1 MLCSDV
7 PSGHSIRASR
17 FVRAVRAGATRTCA
31 LAVAAFVPAAAAAQQ
46 PAVALPLPETGA
58 SSFTVFIRGVPIGSE
73 QATIARTAE
82 GWTIV
87 SSGRMGSPV
96 DLVERRV
103 QVRYTA
109 DWKPLELTVDATV
122 RGQALTVHTIVT
134 GTTAATQ
141 FTQAGQSGEKT
152 DAIAADAVLL
162 PSPFWG
168 PFEALSLKARTAAPG
183 TTISG
188 YALQTSLSIEVG
200 ESSSER
206 VQTVARLIEVRRTAL
221 KMTMGSTPLDAQI
234 WSDETGRL
242 LRLTIPAQQVDV
254 VREDIASVSSRSVPI
269 SRGNDEQ
276 VRIPANG
283 FSLAGTLSKPAAS
296 SPAPLPA
303 VVLVGGSGPTDRD
316 ELVFGIPVLGQIAA
330 GIADAGFMVL
340 RYDKR
345 GVGQSGGRLESAG
358 FADYAEDLRAA
369 VKFLADR
376 KDVDGKRIG
385 VIGHS
390 EGGAVAL
397 MAAAKDKRIA
407 ALLLIAANGVTG
419 AELILQQQEHLL
431 GRAKISDAEKEEK
444 IALQKK
450 IHNAV
455 ITGKGWEEVPP
466 ALRKQVDNPEF
477 QSLLTNDPAKT
488 MPDVR
493 QPILIVQGEL
503 DTQVAPSNADRLE
516 ALARKR
522 KNAPPV
528 QVVKVP
534 GVNHLLVAETTG
546 EVEEYASLP
555 DKHVSPAVIAA
566 VVAWLQ
572 KTLAAPAR

>member
-1 MLCSDV
+1 
-7 PSGHSIRASR
+7 
-17 FVRAVRAGATRTCA
+17 VRVIRTCA
-31 LAVAAFVPAAAAAQQ
+31 LAVAACVPAAAGAQ
-46 PAVALPLPETGA
+46 PPVGAPPLTETTP
-58 SSFTVFIRGVPIGSE
+58 SNFTVFVRGVPIGTE
-73 QATIARTAE
+73 QAAISRTAD
-82 GWTIV
+82 GWAII
-87 SSGRMGSPV
+87 SSGRMGTPV

-103 QVRYTA
+103 QVRYTP
-109 DWKPLELTVDATV
+109 DWKPLELTVDATL
-122 RGQALTVHTIVT
+122 RGQPLTVHTTVT
-134 GTTAATQ
+134 GTTATTQ

-152 DAIAADAVLL
+152 DTIAADAVLL

-168 PFEALSLKARTAAPG
+168 PFEALSLRVRSAAPG
-183 TTISG
+183 TSVSG
-188 YALQTSLSIEVG
+188 YVLQTSLAIEVG
-200 ESSSER
+200 ESSAER
-206 VQTVARLIEVRRTAL
+206 IQTTSRLIEVRRTPL
-221 KMTMGSTPLDAQI
+221 KMTTGGTQLDAEI
-234 WSDETGRL
+234 WGDETGRL
-242 LRLTIPAQQVDV
+242 LRLTIPAQHVDV

-269 SRGNDEQ
+269 SRPNDEP
-276 VRIPANG
+276 VKIPANG
-283 FSLAGTLSKPAAS
+283 FSLAGTLSKPAAPA
-296 SPAPLPA
+296 PAPLPA

-316 ELVFGIPVLGQIAA
+316 ELAFGIPVLGQLA
-330 GIADAGFMVL
+330 GAIADGGFMVL

-358 FADYAEDLRAA
+358 FEDYAEDLRAA
-369 VKFLADR
+369 VKFLAGR
-376 KDVDGKRIG
+376 KDVDAKRLA

-407 ALLLIAANGVTG
+407 AVGLIAANGLTG
-419 AELILQQQEHLL
+419 AELILQQQEHVL
-431 GRAKISDAEKEEK
+431 GRAKISDADRQAK

-450 IHNAV
+450 IHEAV

-466 ALRKQVDNPEF
+466 ALRQQVDNPEF
-477 QSLLTNDPAKT
+477 RSLLLNDPAKV

-528 QVVKVP
+528 QAVKVP
-534 GVNHLLVAETTG
+534 GVNHLLVPSTTG

-555 DKHVSPAVIAA
+555 DKHVSQAIITA
-566 VVAWLQ
+566 VVSWLQ
-572 KTLAAPAR
+572 HTLAAPAR

>member
-1 MLCSDV
+1 V
-7 PSGHSIRASR
+7 
-17 FVRAVRAGATRTCA
+17 
-31 LAVAAFVPAAAAAQQ
+31 
-46 PAVALPLPETGA
+46 
-58 SSFTVFIRGVPIGSE
+58 
-73 QATIARTAE
+73 
-82 GWTIV
+82 
-87 SSGRMGSPV
+87 
-96 DLVERRV
+96 
-103 QVRYTA
+103 
-109 DWKPLELTVDATV
+109 K
-122 RGQALTVHTIVT
+122 
-134 GTTAATQ
+134 
-141 FTQAGQSGEKT
+141 
-152 DAIAADAVLL
+152 
-162 PSPFWG
+162 
-168 PFEALSLKARTAAPG
+168 
-183 TTISG
+183 
-188 YALQTSLSIEVG
+188 
-200 ESSSER
+200 
-206 VQTVARLIEVRRTAL
+206 
-221 KMTMGSTPLDAQI
+221 
-234 WSDETGRL
+234 
-242 LRLTIPAQQVDV
+242 
-254 VREDIASVSSRSVPI
+254 
-269 SRGNDEQ
+269 
-276 VRIPANG
+276 IPANG
-283 FSLAGTLSKPAAS
+283 FSLAGTLSKPAAP
-296 SPAPLPA
+296 SPAPLAA

-316 ELVFGIPVLGQIAA
+316 ELAFGIPVLGQLAA
-330 GIADAGFMVL
+330 AIADAGFMVL

-369 VKFLADR
+369 VKSLADR
-376 KDVDGKRIG
+376 KDVDAKRIA

-407 ALLLIAANGVTG
+407 ALGLIAASGVTG

-450 IHNAV
+450 IHDAV
-455 ITGKGWEEVPP
+455 ITEKGWEDVPP

-477 QSLLTNDPAKT
+477 RSLLTNDPAKA

-516 ALARKR
+516 TLARKR

-534 GVNHLLVAETTG
+534 GVNHLLVPSATG

-555 DKHVSPAVIAA
+555 DKHVSQAVIAA